1 MRILFIMLDL
11 RYTKYYY
18 ETLRLLMNH
27 GHSIHVGF
35 FNSSEPARETLHE
48 RLKEEFPDLF
58 SYGKAPRKRSDL
70 WNDLCVALSWG
81 MDYLLYLGAIFKN
94 SRRLRERTE
103 SRMHPAF
110 VWITNRCPL
119 VRTPKGLAILAPLLR
134 ISYDSIPAGRSIK
147 GYIRSFQPDVLLVTP
162 LVVHGTLQSEYL
174 KAAKKLGVV
183 SAHCVA
189 SWDNL
194 TTKGV
199 IRGNPDKVIVWNEV
213 QKEEAVTLH
222 GVSPEK
228 VVVTGSQY
236 FDPWFTHQ
244 PSRTRPEFCRVVGLP
259 PDQLIVLYLC
269 SSNFM
274 APNEP
279 PFVLRWIAALRNS
292 GIPRLAEAGILIRP
306 YPEYVDKWKAIDFGD
321 YGHVVV
327 WPPDGEYPQ
336 TDTGKSNFF
345 DSIYYSF
352 AVVGI
357 NTTAMIESA
366 ILGKCVLTVLAP
378 ELNESQTN
386 TIHFNYL
393 KQERGGILYLARD
406 LKEHVKQLKEI
417 LDGGDRLKSQV
428 ETFVRNFARPH
439 GMTAQCVPIL
449 SHAIQ
454 ELNRAN
460 PENTHPLP
468 VHFLVRLI
476 LYPVA
481 FSLKMYNLS
490 RRRKNKNKKSERKRL
505 ISDANKRGD
514 DPLKYIRA
522 IRPRPGAD
530 ACDAGAPL
538 GFQRQGNSGDNGD
551 SVA

>member
-18 ETLRLLMNH
+18 ETLRWLMNH

-35 FNSSEPARETLHE
+35 FNSREPAREALHE

-58 SYGKAPRKRSDL
+58 SCGNAPRKRSDL

-81 MDYLLYLGAIFKN
+81 LDYLLYLAPLFKN
-94 SRRLRERTE
+94 ARRLRERTE
-103 SRMHPAF
+103 SRMRPAF
-110 VWITNRCPL
+110 VWLTNRCPL
-119 VRTPKGLAILAPLLR
+119 ARTPKGLAMLARLLR

-147 GYIRSFQPDVLLVTP
+147 EYIGSFQPDVLLVTP
-162 LVVHGTLQSEYL
+162 LVVHGSLQSEYL
-174 KAAKKLGVV
+174 KAARKLGVV

-199 IRGNPDKVIVWNEV
+199 IKGNPDKVIVWNEV
-213 QKEEAVTLH
+213 QKEETVTLH
-222 GVSPEK
+222 GVSPDR
-228 VVVTGSQY
+228 VVVTGAQY

-244 PSRTRPEFCRVVGLP
+244 PSRSKGEFCRAVGLP
-259 PDQLIVLYLC
+259 PDRLIVLFLC

-279 PFVLRWIAALRNS
+279 QFVVRWIGALRNS

-306 YPEYVDKWKAIDFGD
+306 YPDYVDKWKAIDWNDSG
-321 YGHVVV
+321 YVVV

-345 DSIYYSF
+345 DSIYHSF

-378 ELNESQTN
+378 ELNECQTN

-393 KQERGGILYLARD
+393 KRERGGILYLARD
-406 LKEHVKQLKEI
+406 LKEHVKQLEEI
-417 LDGGDRLKSQV
+417 LDGGDRLRPQV

-439 GMTAQCVPIL
+439 GMTAPCVPIL
-449 SHAIQ
+449 SDAIQ
-454 ELNRAN
+454 ELNRVT
-460 PENTHPLP
+460 PEDTHPSP
-468 VHFLVRLI
+468 VHLLLRLI
-476 LYPVA
+476 LYPAA
-481 FSLKMYNLS
+481 FLLKIYNHA
-490 RRRKNKNKKSERKRL
+490 RRRQSKNEKTERKRL
-505 ISDANKRGD
+505 ISDANGRGGDPLEAIRAVRPKPRAETGGARPPRGFHPQERSGD
-514 DPLKYIRA
+514 DRE
-522 IRPRPGAD
+522 
-530 ACDAGAPL
+530 
-538 GFQRQGNSGDNGD
+538 